1 MCVGEADELAVDVSQ
16 ASALSHCLFA
26 VVIDVI
32 TGEVRKEPYWT
43 VTFANDMFFLSR
55 MRSHDIL
62 NIELERCS
70 CWKEGI

>member
-32 TGEVRKEPYWT
+32 TGEVRKKPYWT
-43 VTFANDMFFLSR
+43 VTFANDMGFFY
-55 MRSHDIL
+55 H
-62 NIELERCS
+62 E
-70 CWKEGI
+70 